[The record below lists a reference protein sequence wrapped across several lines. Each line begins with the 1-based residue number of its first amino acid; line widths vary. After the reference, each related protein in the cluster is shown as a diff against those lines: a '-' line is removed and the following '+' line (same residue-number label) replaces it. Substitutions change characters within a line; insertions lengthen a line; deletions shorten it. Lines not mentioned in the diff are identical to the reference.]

1 MQSSGVRS
9 LWTVLPALAVLG
21 FAAAV
26 AGCASA
32 GPVRPVAV
40 SEMKSVAGTWKGLAY
55 SRDPAQETIE
65 LTIHEDG
72 SYDVVS
78 SGQTP
83 GESRSKGKIE
93 LRDGRLI
100 LQGEKGRGLGTVLSS
115 PGGDRVM
122 NIEATL
128 SDNSILSTRLW
139 PSR

>member
-1 MQSSGVRS
+1 MQSSRVRS
-9 LWTVLPALAVLG
+9 LWTVLPAFAVLG

-40 SEMKSVAGTWKGLAY
+40 SEIKSVAGTWKGLAY
-55 SRDPAQETIE
+55 SRDPVQETIE

-78 SGQTP
+78 SGRTP
-83 GESRSKGKIE
+83 SESRSKGRIE

-100 LQGEKGRGLGTVLSS
+100 LQGERGRGLGTVLSS
-115 PGGDRVM
+115 PGGERVM
-122 NIEATL
+122 NIEATM
-128 SDNSILSTRLW
+128 SDNRILSVRLW